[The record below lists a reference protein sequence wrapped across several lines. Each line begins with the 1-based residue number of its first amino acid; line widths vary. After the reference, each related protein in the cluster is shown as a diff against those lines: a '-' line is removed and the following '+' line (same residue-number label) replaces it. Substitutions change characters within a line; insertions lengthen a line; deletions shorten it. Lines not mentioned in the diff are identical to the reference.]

1 MEYQERIKD
10 VRQNIQ
16 KVMIGKQQVIDFVLT
31 ALLAGGHVLLED
43 VPGTGKTMLART
55 LAKSVRAEFSRIQ
68 FTPDLLPSDVTGLNY
83 FNQKQGEF
91 VFRKGPVFANIVLG
105 DEINRA
111 TPRTQSSLLECM
123 EEKQVTLDGQTR
135 PVGNPFF
142 VIATQNP
149 VETAGTFP
157 LPEAQLD
164 RFLMLIDMGLPDAKE
179 ELRILERFIRCNP
192 LDDIQPVMELDELRS
207 LQRSCREIYIHP
219 SLMEYLV
226 AIVQA
231 TRDAGKT
238 LMGASPRGTLAF
250 LRASQAYALVQ
261 GRDYVVPEDIKTLAV
276 PVLAHR
282 IVPAGGSP
290 DSGEKRRAIRQALGS
305 VAVPSEDWAR

>member
-1 MEYQERIKD
+1 
-10 VRQNIQ
+10 
-16 KVMIGKQQVIDFVLT
+16 
-31 ALLAGGHVLLED
+31 
-43 VPGTGKTMLART
+43 
-55 LAKSVRAEFSRIQ
+55 
-68 FTPDLLPSDVTGLNY
+68 
-83 FNQKQGEF
+83 
-91 VFRKGPVFANIVLG
+91 
-105 DEINRA
+105 
-111 TPRTQSSLLECM
+111 M
-123 EEKQVTLDGQTR
+123 EEKQVTIDGQTR

-164 RFLMLIDMGLPDAKE
+164 RFLMQIDMGLPDAEE
-179 ELRILERFIRCNP
+179 ELQILERFIHADP
-192 LDDIQPVMELDELRS
+192 LQEIQAVMDLDQLKS
-207 LQRSCREIYIHP
+207 LQHACREIFVHP

-238 LMGASPRGTLAF
+238 LLGVSPRGTLAF
-250 LRASQAYALVQ
+250 LRASQAYAFVQ

-276 PVLAHR
+276 PVLSHR

-290 DSGEKRRAIRQALGS
+290 DSGEKRKAIRQVLGG
-305 VAVPSEDWAR
+305 VAVPSEDWKR